1 MRLNNENKKLR
12 LLFCIVFAYFCSF
25 VAKIGCGS
33 EKKIKTLVFILLF
46 ARLALYLSLRGEYRM
61 RLNNEN
67 KKHGFSFCI
76 VFGFHYI
83 CSNFGKQ
90 P

>member
-33 EKKIKTLVFILLF
+33 EKKIKNFFFIWLF
-46 ARLALYLSLRGEYRM
+46 TRLSLFLQKKGE
-61 RLNNEN
+61 ND
-67 KKHGFSFCI
+67 K
-76 VFGFHYI
+76 
-83 CSNFGKQ
+83 
-90 P
+90 